1 MASVENNRMN
11 NKNNKGMVNTIQNA
25 ANNASNFIQQKSN
38 NITRVAQNTAN
49 KLSSGIKNQQN
60 SLKAY
65 ANSSSVIQGVAQ
77 SGKKIGNVTK
87 NFAENNQTISK
98 FVFIIFTFILFGL
111 LLRLGVY
118 LLSLF
123 VVPNKNPIVIDGM
136 VNTNSLTVFQVN
148 PSLNNSKPILRSINE
163 SKGMEFSW
171 NSWIF
176 IENVNTGSG
185 KDPKR
190 FFSKGGRSNTELQF
204 ANDSPGLY
212 LWDEIDPQNN
222 TLTITMN
229 TFVSSDEMIVENGG
243 TIDNIEKIVIKNVP
257 IQKWVN
263 VTIRVQG
270 NSIDVYIN
278 GVLSRRQNAN
288 GVIKQ
293 NYGDIYVGDSLNG
306 PAGLLSSLRYYSYA
320 IGNNEIQMIMNEGPN
335 LKMVGSTHQDK
346 DSTSPYLA
354 SRWYLDNIISD
365 N

>member
-1 MASVENNRMN
+1 MTSVGNISNN
-11 NKNNKGMVNTIQNA
+11 NNKGILNTIKNA
-25 ANNASNFIQQKSN
+25 ANSTGNYIQQKTN
-38 NITRVAQNTAN
+38 NITMVAQNTAN
-49 KLSSGIKNQQN
+49 KVSSGIKNQQN

-65 ANSSSVIQGVAQ
+65 ANSSSVIQGAVQ
-77 SGKKIGNVTK
+77 SGKTVGNITK

-98 FVFIIFTFILFGL
+98 VVFIIFIFILFGL

-123 VVPNKNPIVIDGM
+123 VVPSKNPIIIDGM

-148 PSLNNSKPILRSINE
+148 PSATNSKPILRSINE
-163 SKGMEFSW
+163 NKGMEFSW

-185 KDPKR
+185 TDPKR

-212 LWDEIDPQNN
+212 LWDEKDPQNN

-229 TFVSSDEMIVENGG
+229 TFVPSDDMILESGG

-263 VTIRVQG
+263 VTIRVQEKT
-270 NSIDVYIN
+270 IDVYIN
-278 GVLSRRQNAN
+278 GVLSRRQVAK
-288 GVIKQ
+288 GVIRQ
-293 NYGDIYVGDSLNG
+293 NYGDIYVGDSLSG

-335 LKMVGSTHQDK
+335 LKMVGSTHEDK
-346 DSTSPYLA
+346 DTTSPYLA